1 MLMTHVNNIKN
12 SNAFSDGVHYMTHQ
26 FEEKY
31 NEKGNIACY
40 EPVLGEDGK
49 ALERDSGSYIIESVD
64 GQGNDREVKNFS
76 RECMQTYRDNNKSFL
91 AEDKKADHY
100 VLSFNDNDTKNLT
113 LEQVQGIAKEIGKE
127 VFAGHQFVVCVHGD
141 TDNFH
146 AHFIVNS
153 CRQHDRE
160 QQEYMDKNKHGDIYA
175 SEYKAGGKHRDTPKF
190 NRYCNEILLNK
201 AKEHNLELEDWNA
214 VRDKNKAERP
224 KTAMQKKEW
233 MHNAILMSAE
243 RAGNYQ
249 ELKKR
254 LRENYGIEFDMRGS
268 SPRFLYPGMKSFQR
282 GDKLGITPR
291 DLTPDLHH
299 HYKPERDDK
308 VHEQWQHRHDQP
320 QPRTKKAMTNEELTA
335 LERKKAEE
343 IAERLLDNYLRYRAS
358 SSWNEDGTQKTLTET
373 MLKLA
378 VLIISN
384 GEVNLDELRMSE
396 EQKKNIAQHAVEL
409 AEKSIQRYQKVYE
422 PTVEQGHYHTL
433 QPGERGYH
441 KSHEHTPYHD
451 HAHDPHH

>member
-12 SNAFSDGVHYMTHQ
+12 SNAFSDGVNYMTHQ

-40 EPVLGEDGK
+40 EPVLGGDGK
-49 ALERDSGSYIIESVD
+49 ALERDPGSYIIESVD

-91 AEDKKADHY
+91 ADDKKADHY

-113 LEQVQGIAKEIGKE
+113 LEQVQGIAKETGKE
-127 VFAGHQFVVCVHGD
+127 VFAGHQFVVCAHGD

-153 CRQHDRE
+153 CRQYDRE
-160 QQEYMDKNKHGDIYA
+160 QQEYMDKNKHGDIYV

-190 NRYCNEILLNK
+190 NRYCNDILLNK
-201 AKEHNLELEDWNA
+201 AKEHELENEDWNA
-214 VRDKNKAERP
+214 VRDKNKAERS
-224 KTAMQKKEW
+224 KTSIQKKEW
-233 MHNAILMSAE
+233 MHNAILISAE
-243 RAGNYQ
+243 KSRNYQ
-249 ELKKR
+249 ELKDN
-254 LRENYGIEFDMRGS
+254 LQNDYGIGFTVRSGS
-268 SPRFLYPGMKSFQR
+268 PNFLYPGQKSYQR
-282 GDKLGITPR
+282 GAKLGITPK
-291 DLTPDLHH
+291 DLTPDLHK
-299 HYKPERDDK
+299 HYKPERDDH
-308 VHEQWQHRHDQP
+308 VHEQWQHRHDQR
-320 QPRTKKAMTNEELTA
+320 QLRAQKAMTAEELTA

-343 IAERLLDNYLRYRAS
+343 IAERLLDNYLQYRAS
-358 SSWNEDGTQKTLTET
+358 SSWNEDGTQKTLAET

-396 EQKKNIAQHAVEL
+396 EQKKSIAQHAVAL
-409 AEKSIQRYQKVYE
+409 AEKSIQRYKRAYE
-422 PTVEQGHYHTL
+422 PVVEQGHYHEL
-433 QPGERGYH
+433 QPSEHGYD
-441 KSHEHTPYHD
+441 KSHEHTQRHHD
-451 HAHDPHH
+451 DIPHR

>member
-1 MLMTHVNNIKN
+1 MLITHVNNIKN

-31 NEKGNIACY
+31 NDKGNIACY
-40 EPVLGEDGK
+40 EPIIGEDGK
-49 ALERDSGSYIIESVD
+49 ALERDQDTYMIASVD
-64 GQGNDREVKNFS
+64 GHGQERNVKDFQ
-76 RECMQTYRDNNKSFL
+76 RECVKTYIDNGKSYL
-91 AEDKKADHY
+91 ADDKKVDHY
-100 VLSFNDNDTKNLT
+100 VMSFNERDTANLT
-113 LEQVQGIAKEIGKE
+113 KEQVYQLGLEVGKE
-127 VFAGHQFVVCVHGD
+127 TFQGHQFAMCAHFD
-141 TDNFH
+141 TDNYH
-146 AHFIVNS
+146 VHFIVNS
-153 CRQHDRE
+153 CRQYDRE
-160 QQEYMDKNKHGDIYA
+160 KQDYMDKNKSGEIYPA
-175 SEYKAGGKHRDTPKF
+175 EYQAGGKHRDTPKF

-201 AKEHNLELEDWNA
+201 AKEHGLELEDWNA

-224 KTAMQKKEW
+224 KTSMQKKEW

-249 ELKKR
+249 ELRKR

-299 HYKPERDDK
+299 HYKPERDDH
-308 VHEQWQHRHDQP
+308 VHEQWQHRHE

-358 SSWNEDGTQKTLTET
+358 SAWNEDGTQKTLTET

-396 EQKKNIAQHAVEL
+396 DQKKNIARYAVEL
-409 AEKSIQRYQKVYE
+409 AEKSLQRYKRAYE
-422 PTVEQGHYHTL
+422 PVVEQGHYHEL
-433 QPGERGYH
+433 QPGERGYQ
-441 KSHEHTPYHD
+441 KPHEHTLCRNDNAPYH
-451 HAHDPHH
+451 

>member
-31 NEKGNIACY
+31 NDKGNIACY
-40 EPVLGEDGK
+40 EPIIGENGK
-49 ALERDSGSYIIESVD
+49 ALERDPDTYMIASID
-64 GQGNDREVKNFS
+64 GNGQERNVQDFQ
-76 RECMQTYRDNNKSFL
+76 RECVQTFIDNGKSYLSDNK
-91 AEDKKADHY
+91 KVDHY
-100 VLSFNDNDTKNLT
+100 VLSFNEKDTENLT
-113 LEQVQGIAKEIGKE
+113 RKEVYQLGLEVGKE
-127 VFAGHQFVVCVHGD
+127 TFEGHQFSVCAHFD
-141 TDNFH
+141 TDNYH
-146 AHFIVNS
+146 VHFIVNS
-153 CRQHDRE
+153 CRQYDRE
-160 QQEYMDKNKHGDIYA
+160 KQDYMDKNKAGEIYPA
-175 SEYKAGGKHRDTPKF
+175 EYKAGGKHRDTPQF
-190 NRYCNEILLNK
+190 NRYCNDILLQT
-201 AKEHNLELEDWNA
+201 AKEHGLELEDWNA
-214 VRDKNKAERP
+214 VRDKNKMERP
-224 KTAMQKKEW
+224 ETAMQKKEW

-308 VHEQWQHRHDQP
+308 VHEQWQQRHEQP
-320 QPRTKKAMTNEELTA
+320 QPQAKKAMTAEELTA

-396 EQKKNIAQHAVEL
+396 AQKESIAQHAVEL
-409 AEKSIQRYQKVYE
+409 AEKSIQRYKRAYE
-422 PTVEQGHYHTL
+422 PVVEQGHCHEL
-433 QPGERGYH
+433 QPGERGYQ
-441 KSHEHTPYHD
+441 KSYEHTPRHDNEPYH
-451 HAHDPHH
+451 